1 MPHEC
6 QTAGVSFPAVLATES
21 DTEGNDPI
29 YSLPKTGKISR
40 IKSDKVQ
47 NSYEKT
53 MSLLKMLKDNLKT
66 WREDSTLREEEG
78 QHGQGI
84 HDCKLGDRL
93 FSIHEFVKPV
103 QVQLFENAT

>member
-47 NSYEKT
+47 NSYEKNNVFA
-53 MSLLKMLKDNLKT
+53 KNV
-66 WREDSTLREEEG
+66 EG
-78 QHGQGI
+78 QLKNMERRFHVTGRGG
-84 HDCKLGDRL
+84 LTWPRN
-93 FSIHEFVKPV
+93 P
-103 QVQLFENAT
+103 